1 LNKDYSYNYNLRG
14 DYLLVNPVMNTMRMN
29 QNIIQILIQMKSL
42 MMENLILMRITIGG
56 VTMIQMKTMIGK
68 TISIQMK
75 IIIGK
80 IISIQMK
87 IMIGKMIVLHQKA
100 NPLIVIMKM
109 IMNLILVEKEQ
120 KQYYPPLNNN
130 QKMNLLRNQNKSQI
144 QK

>member
-1 LNKDYSYNYNLRG
+1 M
-14 DYLLVNPVMNTMRMN
+14 NPVMNTMRMSP
-29 QNIIQILIQMKSL
+29 NIIRILIQMKNL
-42 MMENLILMRITIGG
+42 MMKNLILMRITIGG
-56 VTMIQMKTMIGK
+56 VTMIRMKIIIGK
-68 TISIQMK
+68 IISIQMK

-120 KQYYPPLNNN
+120 KQSYPPLSNN
-130 QKMNLLRNQNKSQI
+130 QKMNLLRNQIKNQI
-144 QK
+144 QKSYQNGHHQRN